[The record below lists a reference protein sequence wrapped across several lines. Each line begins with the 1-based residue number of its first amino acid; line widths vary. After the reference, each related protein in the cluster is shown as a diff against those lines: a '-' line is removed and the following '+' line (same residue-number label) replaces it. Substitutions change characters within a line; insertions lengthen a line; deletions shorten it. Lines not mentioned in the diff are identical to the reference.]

1 MARLDTWLE
10 RLGNRWVFYGWLI
23 VFSSFTSSMI
33 NAGTG
38 SYALGFFIIPMGE
51 EIGISRTQF
60 SVIPIFK
67 LATIP
72 ILPLLGLLVDRRH
85 GGRIIVSVG
94 SLVGGTALAFTS
106 QIDKVWQFYMLYGII
121 YGFGTAAM
129 GSQLVGPSLMA
140 KWFVR
145 MRGRAMAIGTMGIS
159 AGGVVVA
166 PVAGLAISTLGWRA
180 AWVVLGMMA
189 VVAIVPVSSLFLRR
203 SPEDI
208 GLLPD
213 GNASELNAEVAA
225 DNEVNSWTLNQSI
238 RDTQF
243 WILLLIQCL
252 GLSGLV
258 VVLFHEVAY
267 IQDKGLNIQSATLI
281 ATSLATSAMISKLPF
296 GYLAE
301 KMDIRRVLALC
312 LIPAGLSTYM
322 IIPLDS
328 VWILVIWGA
337 IHGFFMGGFPTL
349 TNVALPE
356 YFGRQYMGSIR
367 GVIAPITMII
377 SALSPLIAGIL
388 WEESYSYSVA
398 FFLFGS
404 AWVIGGLLTFTLS
417 KPKNPPAVKNI
428 TDQKMPV

>member
-1 MARLDTWLE
+1 
-10 RLGNRWVFYGWLI
+10 
-23 VFSSFTSSMI
+23 MI

>member
-1 MARLDTWLE
+1 MTRLDTWLE
-10 RLGNRWVFYGWLI
+10 RLGNRWFFYGWLI
-23 VFSSFTSSMI
+23 VFSSFISSMI

-51 EIGISRTQF
+51 DIGISRTQF
-60 SVIPIFK
+60 SVIPLFK
-67 LATIP
+67 LAAIP

-94 SLVGGTALAFTS
+94 SLVGGTALALTS

-145 MRGRAMAIGTMGIS
+145 LRGRAMAIGTMGIS

-189 VVAIVPVSSLFLRR
+189 IFAIVPVSSLFLRR

-213 GNASELNAEVAA
+213 GNTCDSDGEDTEE
-225 DNEVNSWTLNQSI
+225 NEVSSWTLKQSI
-238 RDTQF
+238 RNAQF

-267 IQDKGLNIQSATLI
+267 IQDKGLTIQSATLV
-281 ATSLATSAMISKLPF
+281 ATLLATSAMISKLPF

-301 KMDIRRVLALC
+301 KMDIRRVLAFC

-322 IIPLDS
+322 IIPIES
-328 VWILVIWGA
+328 AWILVIWG
-337 IHGFFMGGFPTL
+337 ITHGFFMGGFPTL

-367 GVIAPITMII
+367 GVIAPITMIV

-404 AWVIGGLLTFTLS
+404 AWITGGLLTFTLS
-417 KPKNPPAVKNI
+417 KPKDPPVTKYISA
-428 TDQKMPV
+428 QKVQV

>member
-10 RLGNRWVFYGWLI
+10 RLGNRWFFYGWLI

>member
-1 MARLDTWLE
+1 
-10 RLGNRWVFYGWLI
+10 
-23 VFSSFTSSMI
+23 
-33 NAGTG
+33 
-38 SYALGFFIIPMGE
+38 
-51 EIGISRTQF
+51 
-60 SVIPIFK
+60 
-67 LATIP
+67 
-72 ILPLLGLLVDRRH
+72 
-85 GGRIIVSVG
+85 
-94 SLVGGTALAFTS
+94 
-106 QIDKVWQFYMLYGII
+106 
-121 YGFGTAAM
+121 
-129 GSQLVGPSLMA
+129 
-140 KWFVR
+140 
-145 MRGRAMAIGTMGIS
+145 MAIGTMGIS
-159 AGGVVVA
+159 AGGVLVA
-166 PVAGLAISTLGWRA
+166 PIAGLTISTLGWRA

-189 VVAIVPVSSLFLRR
+189 IFAIVPVSLLFLRR

-213 GNASELNAEVAA
+213 GNTFNPNEEVNAE
-225 DNEVNSWTLNQSI
+225 NEVSSWTLKQSI
-238 RDTQF
+238 RSTQF

-267 IQDKGLNIQSATLI
+267 IQDKGLNIQSATLV

-301 KMDIRRVLALC
+301 KMDIRRILALC

-322 IIPLDS
+322 IIPIDS
-328 VWILVIWGA
+328 VWVLVIWGV

-404 AWVIGGLLTFTLS
+404 AWITGGLLTFTLS
-417 KPKNPPAVKNI
+417 KPKGPPVVKNI
-428 TDQKMPV
+428 SEQKVRV

>member
-10 RLGNRWVFYGWLI
+10 RLGNRWFFYGWLI

-328 VWILVIWGA
+328 VWILMIWGA

>member
-1 MARLDTWLE
+1 MARVDAWLE
-10 RLGNRWVFYGWLI
+10 ALGNRWFFYGWLI

-51 EIGISRTQF
+51 DIGITRTQF
-60 SVIPIFK
+60 SVIPLFK

-94 SLVGGTALAFTS
+94 SLIGGAALALTS
-106 QIDKVWQFYMLYGII
+106 QVDKVWHFYMLYGVV

-140 KWFVR
+140 KWFVK

-159 AGGVVVA
+159 AGGVIVA
-166 PVAGLAISTLGWRA
+166 PVAGLTISTLGWRA
-180 AWVVLGMMA
+180 SWIVLGMMA
-189 VVAIVPVSSLFLRR
+189 IIAIVPISSLFLRR

-213 GNASELNAEVAA
+213 GDTAKSNVHPTDETEVK
-225 DNEVNSWTLNQSI
+225 SWTLKQAIVNS
-238 RDTQF
+238 QF

-258 VVLFHEVAY
+258 VLLFHEVAY
-267 IQDKGLNIQSATLI
+267 IQAKGLNIESATLI
-281 ATSLATSAMISKLPF
+281 ATSLATSAMISKIPF

-301 KMDIRRVLALC
+301 KMDIRRVLGLC

-322 IIPLDS
+322 IIPIDS
-328 VWILVIWGA
+328 VWILVIWGV

-356 YFGRQYMGSIR
+356 YFGRQYLGSIR
-367 GVIAPITMII
+367 GVIAPITMVV

-404 AWVIGGLLTFTLS
+404 AWITGGLLTFILR
-417 KPKNPPAVKNI
+417 KPKDPPVLENTLEHKGQN
-428 TDQKMPV
+428 